1 MRDFRNNVATTF
13 GAILALFGAF
23 GLVCALSTPFSFLGG
38 LFYLGVGL
46 SVSLSSSVAMRSYI
60 LSILPREVS
69 LSLQE
74 K

>member
-1 MRDFRNNVATTF
+1 MRDFMNDVATTF
-13 GAILALFGAF
+13 GAILAFFGAF

-38 LFYLGVGL
+38 VFYLGVGL

-60 LSILPREVS
+60 LSILPKEVS
-69 LSLQE
+69 LTLQE

>member
-1 MRDFRNNVATTF
+1 MRDFMNNVATTF

-46 SVSLSSSVAMRSYI
+46 SVSLSSSVAMRSYLMKI
-60 LSILPREVS
+60 MPRDLC